1 MTMNLAELQDS
12 FQKALLA
19 GDDRFLEV
27 LADGPQEPKDVLL
40 GLYRDAYILRLI
52 EFVQNDHAL
61 LHSYVG
67 DAYFDQLARAYA
79 AANPSHTRN
88 ARYFC
93 ERLPTFLASAA
104 PYDGHPQLAELA
116 ALEKALNDA
125 FDAADAPAL
134 SVSDLAALPP
144 DDWPDLVLAA
154 HPSAIRLDQHT
165 NAADIWMALNNDN
178 KPPQPEPLAE
188 PSRILVWRQDAAKFR
203 VLGVEEAMM
212 WDEAARGASF
222 GVLCEMAATFDD
234 PDGAAAR
241 AAGYLQGWI
250 ASGLLLGHEMPV
262 ETTS

>member
-1 MTMNLAELQDS
+1 MTMNLADLQDS

-19 GDDRFLEV
+19 ADDGFLEV
-27 LADGPQEPKDVLL
+27 LADGPREPKHVLL

-52 EFVQNDHAL
+52 EFIQNDHPL
-61 LHSYVG
+61 LRAYVG
-67 DAYFDQLARAYA
+67 DAYFDELARAYA
-79 AANPSHTRN
+79 VANPSHTRN

-104 PYDGHPQLAELA
+104 PYDGNPQLAELA

-134 SVSDLAALPP
+134 SVADLAALPP
-144 DDWPDLVLAA
+144 DDWPDLVFTA
-154 HPSAIRLDQHT
+154 HPSAIRLDLRT
-165 NAADIWMALNNDN
+165 NAADIWLALNNDN
-178 KPPQPEPLAE
+178 EPPQPERLAE
-188 PSRILVWRQDAAKFR
+188 PRRVLVWRQDAARFR
-203 VLGVEEAMM
+203 SLGAEEAMM
-212 WDEAARGASF
+212 WDEAVRGASF

-250 ASGLLLGHEMPV
+250 SSGLLRGHEMPV